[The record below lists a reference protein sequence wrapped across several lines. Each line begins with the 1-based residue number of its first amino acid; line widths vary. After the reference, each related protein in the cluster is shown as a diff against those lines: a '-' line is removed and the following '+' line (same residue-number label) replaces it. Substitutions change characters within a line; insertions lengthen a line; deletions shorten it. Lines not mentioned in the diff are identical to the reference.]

1 MRVVFT
7 MLPVT
12 AHLFPLT
19 PLAWALQSQG
29 HEVRVVTHAHP
40 ETVDAI
46 TAAGLT
52 AVPLREEI
60 DIGAAVAATADDER
74 LEHIA
79 RTLGVDPGDT
89 NRWQMVRH
97 YLPALYAMYTA
108 AGERAPDADG
118 PPSAV
123 DELTGFLRNWRP
135 DLVLWDPLFTPSP
148 VAARAAGVP
157 HARFLWGLDQF
168 GWVRGQYVE
177 ALRRTSPPGRDLM
190 AEMIR
195 PLLERYG
202 DTFDE
207 EVLLG
212 QWSVDPTPPGMQL
225 PVQGVTVPVRWVPYT
240 GAAPLP
246 DWLRER
252 PARPRVAVTLGT
264 SARALFAGNEE
275 FTARL
280 LALADGLDMEFV
292 ATLTAEQLAGVGDL
306 PDNVRAVDYVPLT
319 QLLPTCAAVI
329 HHGGGGTI
337 SAAVAAGLPQLIL
350 PLEGSEYVDMARY
363 VEDRKAGLVVEAGQ
377 ATVEAMRAR
386 LHRVLTEPAFRGGA
400 AALRADIAAQPAPA
414 DIVPR
419 LEALIAAHRGTSAP
433 HDPKDSS

>member
-29 HEVRVVTHAHP
+29 HQVRVVTHADP

-52 AVPLREEI
+52 AVPLSEEI
-60 DIGAAVAATADDER
+60 DISAAVAATADDER
-74 LEHIA
+74 LESIA
-79 RTLGVDPGDT
+79 LTLGIDPEDT

-97 YLPALYAMYTA
+97 YLPALFAMYTS
-108 AGERAPDADG
+108 GQERASEASG
-118 PPSAV
+118 TRQAV
-123 DELTGFLRNWRP
+123 DELTDFLRDWQP

-148 VAARAAGVP
+148 VAARAAGVA

-168 GWVRGQYVE
+168 GWVRQQYV
-177 ALRRTSPPGRDLM
+177 ARLSGGSPQGQDVM

-212 QWSVDPTPPGMQL
+212 QWSVDPTPQGMQL
-225 PVQGVTVPVRWVPYT
+225 PVRGTTVPVRWVPYT

-264 SARALFAGNEE
+264 SARALFADNEQ

-280 LALADGLDMEFV
+280 LALADGLDVEFV
-292 ATLTAEQLAGVGDL
+292 ATLTAEQLTGVGRL
-306 PDNVRAVDYVPLT
+306 PDNIRAVDYVPLT

-337 SAAVAAGLPQLIL
+337 SATVAEGLPQLML

-363 VEDRKAGLVVEAGQ
+363 VERRNAGLVIEAGH
-377 ATVEAMRAR
+377 ATVEEMRKQ
-386 LHRVLTEPAFRGGA
+386 LERVLTEPAFREGA
-400 AALRADIAAQPAPA
+400 AALRADMAAAPAPA
-414 DIVPR
+414 DIIPQ
-419 LEALIAAHRGTSAP
+419 LETLIATLGRTSPSHRKATS
-433 HDPKDSS
+433 

>member
-29 HEVRVVTHAHP
+29 HEVRVVTHAHR

-60 DIGAAVAATADDER
+60 DVSAAVAATAHDER
-74 LEHIA
+74 LESIA
-79 RTLGVDPGDT
+79 RTLDIDPEDT
-89 NRWQMVRH
+89 NRWQVVRH
-97 YLPALYAMYTA
+97 YLLALFAMYTS
-108 AGERAPDADG
+108 AGERAPEADG
-118 PPSAV
+118 PRPAV
-123 DELTGFLRNWRP
+123 DELTEFLRDWQP
-135 DLVLWDPLFTPSP
+135 DLVLWDPLFAPSP
-148 VAARAAGVP
+148 IAARAAGVA

-168 GWVRGQYVE
+168 GWVRQQYVE
-177 ALRRTSPPGRDLM
+177 RLSNSNPPGQDVM

-212 QWSVDPTPPGMQL
+212 QWSVDPTPQGMQL
-225 PVQGVTVPVRWVPYT
+225 PVQGTTVSVRWVPYT

-252 PARPRVAVTLGT
+252 PARPRVALTLGT
-264 SARALFAGNEE
+264 SARALFADNEE

-280 LALADGLDMEFV
+280 LALADGLDVEFV
-292 ATLTAEQLAGVGDL
+292 ATLTAEQLAGVGRL
-306 PDNVRAVDYVPLT
+306 PDNIRAVDYVPLT
-319 QLLPTCAAVI
+319 QLLPTCVAVI

-337 SAAVAAGLPQLIL
+337 SAAVAEGLPQLML

-363 VEDRKAGLVVEAGQ
+363 VERRNAGLVIEAGH
-377 ATVEAMRAR
+377 ATVEEMRKQ
-386 LHRVLTEPAFRGGA
+386 LERVLTEPAFREGA
-400 AALRADIAAQPAPA
+400 AALRADTAAAPAPA
-414 DIVPR
+414 DIIPQ
-419 LEALIAAHRGTSAP
+419 LETLIAGRGRTYRS
-433 HDPKDSS
+433 DRKDAS